1 MEKIHQIFFS
11 PLWWNVS
18 CKRFPAYH
26 VIFIVNEPFRGIL
39 LPPKYRMKFY
49 WTRNVPKKGIPIAS
63 LLREKTEK
71 KPLKKAHQ
79 LQREKI
85 SRFSA
90 TLTVLFTV
98 GKNYFRLAV
107 MRQSYRILVVRQKK
121 KERKEWKYQKSEMEK
136 NGVREIFRAR
146 NFRPSFYGR
155 SSRENYAATSENAP
169 FAACLLTTLKRRRQ
183 RIFYLIISLLQFR
196 QMSQG
201 GATHNTQQTKKLCV
215 AYFCLLWNLIKSS

>member
-1 MEKIHQIFFS
+1 M
-11 PLWWNVS
+11 
-18 CKRFPAYH
+18 
-26 VIFIVNEPFRGIL
+26 L
-39 LPPKYRMKFY
+39 LYCGK
-49 WTRNVPKKGIPIAS
+49 
-63 LLREKTEK
+63 KTEK

-98 GKNYFRLAV
+98 GKNYFLAV
-107 MRQSYRILVVRQKK
+107 MRQLYRILVVRQKK
-121 KERKEWKYQKSEMEK
+121 ERMKIPKIGNGK

-169 FAACLLTTLKRRRQ
+169 FSACLLTTLKRRRQ
-183 RIFYLIISLLQFR
+183 RIFYLIISLLRTEHSNFAKCHKEGLR
-196 QMSQG
+196 IIRSRRR
-201 GATHNTQQTKKLCV
+201 NCV
-215 AYFCLLWNLIKSS
+215 